1 MLYASSLLVFTVNG
15 NNMHGYVYQIY
26 LNNKYYKLVHITFF
40 FKFIILIYIKIDLYI
55 KDKLNTY

>member
-15 NNMHGYVYQIY
+15 NNLHGNVYQIY

-40 FKFIILIYIKIDLYI
+40 LKIYIKVDLYI